1 MGKEQKKAKQKDGER
16 MEEPLDINEE
26 DIVTAA
32 EESAQ
37 KTSEMTDEAVQLIK
51 ELDDLKE
58 THLRLHADFDN
69 FRKRAVKEKYEIS
82 SYAVSG
88 LMSKLIG
95 VMDNFDRAIKSD
107 PQNDTPF
114 YQGIKMVAK
123 QLDELLSEEGLTV
136 IPTVGEPFDPNK
148 HYAVM
153 TENDPEQGD
162 DLIVEEL
169 QTGYQFKDKVIR
181 PSMVKVNKR

>member
-1 MGKEQKKAKQKDGER
+1 
-16 MEEPLDINEE
+16 
-26 DIVTAA
+26 
-32 EESAQ
+32 
-37 KTSEMTDEAVQLIK
+37 
-51 ELDDLKE
+51 
-58 THLRLHADFDN
+58 
-69 FRKRAVKEKYEIS
+69 
-82 SYAVSG
+82 
-88 LMSKLIG
+88 
-95 VMDNFDRAIKSD
+95 
-107 PQNDTPF
+107 
-114 YQGIKMVAK
+114 MVAK
-123 QLDELLSEEGLTV
+123 QLDELLTEEGLTV